1 MDTDLRTRPAD
12 DASTAQLI
20 GQLPGQLSALVRDE
34 LRLAQLELQE
44 KGRRG
49 GLAAGMFGGAGLVAL
64 FGAGAL
70 VAAAI
75 LALATAVDG
84 WLAALIVGGALLLL
98 AGILAL
104 TGKKELAQAVPPV
117 PEQAIDSSRRD
128 VAELKEAAHR

>member
-1 MDTDLRTRPAD
+1 MTTEVRPPSTQ

-20 GQLPGQLSALVRDE
+20 GQLPGQVSALVRDE

-49 GLAAGMFGGAGLVAL
+49 GLAVGMFGGAGLVAL

-75 LALATAVDG
+75 LALATAVDA
-84 WLAALIVGGALLLL
+84 WLAALIVGGALLLV
-98 AGILAL
+98 ASVLAL
-104 TGKKELAQAVPPV
+104 TGKKELGQAVPPL
-117 PEQAIDSSRRD
+117 PERAIDSSRRD